1 MSPFGQAGAR
11 SGAGCGATGRGKEA
25 GRAVGRPGCRG
36 GGRVSQ
42 RAVRATAERA
52 TRRAA
57 ASHEQRRRELPQRAG
72 GRPKAAAPCPPP
84 TLTMS
89 ICCCFFFRD
98 YGSSKRKSGKRI
110 SAHIFLTFQLHALV
124 PLILRRTFA
133 GGGGWGGGGM
143 PFWPAA
149 LSSCLPRG
157 EGAHLFP
164 PPCPLPSKFSAPHTF
179 ILLFSPSDSWME
191 VGVHGVG
198 GVSGTA
204 LAPATSAAGSCIS
217 AAGATAGYRCG
228 FLIRRSH
235 CVGRVC
241 GYAGSSA
248 WESERELKRGCS

>member
-36 GGRVSQ
+36 GGRVPQ

-133 GGGGWGGGGM
+133 GGGGWGGGRECLSGLRHYR
-143 PFWPAA
+143 PA
-149 LSSCLPRG
+149 CPGVRVHIYFPLPV
-157 EGAHLFP
+157 
-164 PPCPLPSKFSAPHTF
+164 PCPLSSLPRTSSFSSLVPLT
-179 ILLFSPSDSWME
+179 PGW
-191 VGVHGVG
+191 
-198 GVSGTA
+198 
-204 LAPATSAAGSCIS
+204 
-217 AAGATAGYRCG
+217 
-228 FLIRRSH
+228 
-235 CVGRVC
+235 
-241 GYAGSSA
+241 
-248 WESERELKRGCS
+248 K